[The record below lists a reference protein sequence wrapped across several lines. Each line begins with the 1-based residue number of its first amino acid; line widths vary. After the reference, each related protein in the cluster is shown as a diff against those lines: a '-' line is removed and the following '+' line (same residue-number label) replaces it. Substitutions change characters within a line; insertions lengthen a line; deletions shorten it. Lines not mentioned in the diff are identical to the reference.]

1 MMSGRG
7 GLLPYVGRHS
17 LRPGDGAESPRQ
29 GQALHDLVRDQR
41 LYPPSSEAHGPAS
54 GQPGDTHQTELGAE
68 RESLR
73 RSHGGI
79 VRGENYE
86 SQAS

>member
-7 GLLPYVGRHS
+7 LIPYNGRHA
-17 LRPGDGAESPRQ
+17 LRPGDGAESQRQ
-29 GQALHDLVRDQR
+29 EWALHDLVRDQR
-41 LYPPSSEAHGPAS
+41 LRPASSEAHGPVS
-54 GQPGDTHQTELGAE
+54 GQTGGTHQSELGTE

-73 RSHGGI
+73 RHHGGI
-79 VRGENYE
+79 VQAQIHE

>member
-1 MMSGRG
+1 MMSGG
-7 GLLPYVGRHS
+7 GLLPYNGRHA

-29 GQALHDLVRDQR
+29 ERALQDIVRDQR
-41 LYPPSSEAHGPAS
+41 LLPASSEAHGPAS
-54 GQPGDTHQTELGAE
+54 GHTGGTHQSELGAE

-73 RSHGGI
+73 RLHGGI
-79 VRGENYE
+79 VRAQIHE

>member
-7 GLLPYVGRHS
+7 LLPYSGRHA

-29 GQALHDLVRDQR
+29 ERALHDLVRDQR
-41 LYPPSSEAHGPAS
+41 LRPASSEAHGPVS
-54 GQPGDTHQTELGAE
+54 GQTGGTHQSELGAE
-68 RESLR
+68 CESPR
-73 RSHGGI
+73 RHHGGI
-79 VRGENYE
+79 VRAQIHE

>member
-1 MMSGRG
+1 MMSGG
-7 GLLPYVGRHS
+7 SLLPYVGRHS

-41 LYPPSSEAHGPAS
+41 LLPASSEAHGPKS
-54 GQPGDTHQTELGAE
+54 GQTGGTHQSELGTE

-73 RSHGGI
+73 RPHGGI
-79 VRGENYE
+79 VRAKIHE
-86 SQAS
+86 SQAG